1 MTDVRVEREATTA
14 PRPPGPEGGAHGR
27 RRLLIAAI
35 ATSVVVVAAFVGIF
49 VWAGD
54 GEDVATEGPSTTEVT
69 TAPTTAPPATA
80 APTTDPADPAD
91 PTTTVTPPPVDTST
105 AVFPFASSS
114 VGYDDPVEVAL
125 AFARDYI
132 GMTAPTA
139 GEFMQGDARSGE
151 VEVRA
156 VAEGPV
162 TTVFVR
168 QLGSDGSWWVLGSA
182 APSVVIDRPDAG
194 GLVSSP
200 VTVTGRAQGFEGRM
214 TLQVRQDGS
223 TAWLGETIGTAGATG
238 LEPFEEDV
246 TFPTPAAQ
254 YGAIVAYG
262 ASGLGEMVE
271 ATVVRVRFS

>member
-1 MTDVRVEREATTA
+1 MTDVRVEREAT
-14 PRPPGPEGGAHGR
+14 RGR

-35 ATSVVVVAAFVGIF
+35 ATSVVVVAALIGIF

-54 GEDVATEGPSTTEVT
+54 GEDVATDPTDPTTE
-69 TAPTTAPPATA
+69 PP
-80 APTTDPADPAD
+80 
-91 PTTTVTPPPVDTST
+91 TTVTPPPVDTST

-114 VGYDDPVEVAL
+114 ASYDDPVEVAL

-182 APSVVIDRPDAG
+182 GPSVVIDRPGAG
-194 GLVSSP
+194 GLVGSP

-223 TAWLGETIGTAGATG
+223 TASLGETFGTAGATG
-238 LEPFEEDV
+238 PEPFEEEV
-246 TFPTPAAQ
+246 TFPAPAAQ